1 VILINSLLYSK
12 LEIGVLYLESLPKSN
27 LLSKLELTSLLAL
40 SLIVISF
47 IY

>member
-12 LEIGVLYLESLPKSN
+12 LEINILYLRSLPKSN

-40 SLIVISF
+40 SLIIIFF